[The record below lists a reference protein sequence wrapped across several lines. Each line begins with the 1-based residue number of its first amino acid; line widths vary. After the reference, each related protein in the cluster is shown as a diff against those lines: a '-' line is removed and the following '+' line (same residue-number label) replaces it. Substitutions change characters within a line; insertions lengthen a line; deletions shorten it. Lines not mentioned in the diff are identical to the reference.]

1 MKLLQGEICI
11 SSAVQHECD
20 VLNYVQCK
28 TYGKF
33 QMNVL
38 FRRCC
43 ILLLLV
49 WQVKRISIQSQTIKA
64 ESKQG
69 LELLKQNLIQAQ
81 TVKIQPSHIAPYS
94 PAHPKFFMTWLETSR
109 TSPFKILVNPEL
121 VLCDLHHHAGNTHY
135 YGYNNAHVG

>member
-28 TYGKF
+28 MYGKLH
-33 QMNVL
+33 MNVL

-49 WQVKRISIQSQTIKA
+49 WQVKRISVQSQTIKA

-81 TVKIQPSHIAPYS
+81 TVKIQPSHIATYS
-94 PAHPKFFMTWLETSR
+94 PAHPKFFMTWLLDVSNIPFLRYWSIQSLFFVTCIIMLEIPIIMATSML
-109 TSPFKILVNPEL
+109 I
-121 VLCDLHHHAGNTHY
+121 
-135 YGYNNAHVG
+135 